1 MPCRWLERV
10 APRAKDLDLRPSR
23 PGQEL
28 KEFLEGDFRANI
40 ELKTI
45 NRWDV
50 GSVESS
56 DTYLSCATQPFA
68 SQADLSQEATA
79 GQQLQAQQPLQQ
91 VPLVRP
97 RFLQGV
103 RTKARFDP
111 VDATRALRPDTIELP
126 RPEPH
131 VLAPSSAHRASPF
144 AKVLTLFGG
153 QSGGGK
159 FGGGAGGDTPG
170 GARPEQPAAKSILK
184 KPEERTTASTGTATT
199 PSLGALCVHTVD
211 VMCSPVRAERTP
223 LLTAQEEESPH
234 REPPLS

>member
-10 APRAKDLDLRPSR
+10 VPRARISTAWI

-68 SQADLSQEATA
+68 SQADLSQEPMAS
-79 GQQLQAQQPLQQ
+79 LQQPVQ
-91 VPLVRP
+91 LVRP

-131 VLAPSSAHRASPF
+131 VFAPSATHKASPF
-144 AKVLTLFGG
+144 SKVMTLFGG
-153 QSGGGK
+153 QSGRY
-159 FGGGAGGDTPG
+159 GGAGDPG
-170 GARPEQPAAKSILK
+170 MRPEQHAATASRGAAKSILK

-223 LLTAQEEESPH
+223 LLTAQEDGSPA
-234 REPPLS
+234 REPRS